1 MKTQE
6 LAVQGVGIRITKVD
20 GMDFVCLTDI
30 AKQKNA
36 FFPADVI
43 KNWMRSKMTVMFL
56 GLWEQLNNPAFKLVE
71 FDQFKNAAGTNAFVL
86 PPQVWIERTNAI
98 GLISKSGRYG
108 GTYAHRDI
116 AFEFASWVSVE
127 FKLYL
132 ILQIINT

>member
-116 AFEFASWVSVE
+116 ALNSPVGFP
-127 FKLYL
+127 
-132 ILQIINT
+132 